1 MKLVNDKKWSCED
14 LKPLLKEA
22 EVEQTQVLQLK
33 PLIFWK

>member
-1 MKLVNDKKWSCED
+1 